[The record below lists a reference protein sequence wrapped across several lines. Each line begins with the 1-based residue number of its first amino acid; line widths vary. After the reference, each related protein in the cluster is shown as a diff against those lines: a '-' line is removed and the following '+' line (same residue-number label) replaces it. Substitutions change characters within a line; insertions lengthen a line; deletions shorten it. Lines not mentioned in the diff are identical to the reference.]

1 MQITK
6 RARSQEAKQERIRHI
21 INASSDVLA
30 VKNLNDFTLA
40 DVVERT
46 RLSKPAIYNY
56 FPTKEEIL
64 LQIYREKLRCWVQ
77 DLSDEVTSTKH
88 SVSKY
93 EFDKRFVESFY
104 AQPLLVKLTPQLT
117 SQLEQNITA
126 QTYSNFKLETAKIME
141 NFATLLISVG
151 LSNQDNGLKTALG
164 YMTVL
169 VGALQISAPCPFP
182 QNDLDKDVVSFLTMM
197 DFQANCL
204 NGLSLLNNDQQ
215 SL

>member
-64 LQIYREKLRCWVQ
+64 LN
-77 DLSDEVTSTKH
+77 H
-88 SVSKY
+88 SY
-93 EFDKRFVESFY
+93 
-104 AQPLLVKLTPQLT
+104 
-117 SQLEQNITA
+117 NTA
-126 QTYSNFKLETAKIME
+126 QIQWFKAGSAM
-141 NFATLLISVG
+141 N
-151 LSNQDNGLKTALG
+151 
-164 YMTVL
+164 VL
-169 VGALQISAPCPFP
+169 R
-182 QNDLDKDVVSFLTMM
+182 NKK
-197 DFQANCL
+197 
-204 NGLSLLNNDQQ
+204 Q
-215 SL
+215 S